1 MKIVLGAAFA
11 AVLLAGAMGLAGVT
25 PASALTNKECNDQ
38 WHSDPQGKAA
48 GVKFRDYKANTCAN
62 AADTTAAPAA
72 PAAAPAPMAPAP
84 AAAPAVA
91 KPAPMAPAPMAP
103 APAAKGAMGA
113 NEFSTESEAKGHCPS
128 DTVVWANSK
137 SKSKSWHYA
146 GTKYYGKT
154 KAGAY
159 MCQADAT
166 AAGFHA
172 AKNELA
178 PK

>member
-1 MKIVLGAAFA
+1 MKIVLGAAVA

-25 PASALTNKECNDQ
+25 PASALTNKQCDDQ

-48 GVKFRDYKANTCAN
+48 GVKFRDYKANTCAT
-62 AADTTAAPAA
+62 AASDTAAPAAAPAA

-84 AAAPAVA
+84 AAAPMA
-91 KPAPMAPAPMAP
+91 KPAPMAP

-172 AKNELA
+172 AKNESA